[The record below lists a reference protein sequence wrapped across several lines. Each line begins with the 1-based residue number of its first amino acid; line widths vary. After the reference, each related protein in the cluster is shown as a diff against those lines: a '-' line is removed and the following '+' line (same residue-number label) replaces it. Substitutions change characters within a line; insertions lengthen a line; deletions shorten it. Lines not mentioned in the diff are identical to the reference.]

1 MLSTKYKKLK
11 NKLTTNVFF
20 EKCCL
25 VYDQV
30 SVNLK
35 QKNILVFSMK
45 KFTAM
50 MRTTDVRM
58 SESGFG
64 SRRPLPADEI

>member
-1 MLSTKYKKLK
+1 MCVTKNGQDELWCADEDGNLLSTKYKKLK

-30 SVNLK
+30 SVN
-35 QKNILVFSMK
+35 
-45 KFTAM
+45 
-50 MRTTDVRM
+50 
-58 SESGFG
+58 
-64 SRRPLPADEI
+64 